1 MFGNGH
7 SLPHGLNLPSYT
19 EIENTQTTNG
29 LSGGASPFVLARFHD
44 ASFFSTADLL
54 AVPLFWAGAQRLR
67 RQREAGGCWRPRHGQ
82 QANIAINRQR
92 HSSCRPWLTS
102 LQTLGPEHVLHVPA
116 KLWAKSS
123 SRSPEVSP
131 CDPGLPQAFVG
142 LPAAHGGRLPARS
155 STSPGGWMYV
165 LASERGYCK
174 RLLEESAL
182 KPQLC
187 RVIDVICRAVSSLQP
202 HYNPRQLTF
211 TWWS

>member
-123 SRSPEVSP
+123 KVRKY
-131 CDPGLPQAFVG
+131 LHATLAF
-142 LPAAHGGRLPARS
+142 P
-155 STSPGGWMYV
+155 
-165 LASERGYCK
+165 K
-174 RLLEESAL
+174 RLWVCRQPTAGGCRLDRVPHLADGCTFS
-182 KPQLC
+182 PQNGATAK
-187 RVIDVICRAVSSLQP
+187 DSSKKVL
-202 HYNPRQLTF
+202 
-211 TWWS
+211 